1 MSRHSLET
9 LTFDNS
15 YARLPEAFYARVT
28 PTPFSAPSSLISVN
42 PTAMALIDL
51 DRDEAARPEFAG
63 VFGGSLLVPGM
74 EPLAMLY
81 SGHQFGV
88 YVPQL
93 GDGRAILLGEVANE
107 RGERW
112 DLHLK
117 GAGMTPFSR
126 DGDGRSVLRSAIR
139 EYLCCEAMQGL
150 GIPTTRALCLVG
162 SDDRVYRE
170 QIETAATIVRMAPSH
185 VRFGTFE
192 IFYYRKQHEQLQRLA
207 DYTIEMHFPHLVPA
221 ADKYVR
227 FFAEVVERTARLI
240 AQWQAVGWAHGV
252 LNTDNMSILGITLD
266 YGPYGFMD
274 DYDPGFICNHSD
286 HNGRYAFNQQPYIG
300 LWNLS
305 CLAQTLLP
313 LVPKEELKAALDRYQ
328 VIFDRHYRDLMRA
341 KLGLLEERRDDEA
354 LLQDLQALLVGSRV
368 DYTIFWR
375 ELSGLNTLTPPSPL
389 KGEGVRHAL
398 RDLFLN
404 REGFDAWAAR
414 YGERLRSEGSRDEE
428 RRRRMDRVNPKYVLR
443 NYLAQ
448 VAIEKA
454 QQKDYSEIDR
464 LLKLLQDPYSDQP
477 GMDSYAAPPPNWGK
491 HIAVSCSS

>member
-1 MSRHSLET
+1 MTRHTLET

-15 YARLPEAFYARVT
+15 YARLPEVFYAKVN
-28 PTPFSAPSSLISVN
+28 PTPFGAAPFLISAN
-42 PTAMALIDL
+42 DAAMELLDL
-51 DRDEAARPEFAG
+51 DPQEAARPEFAG
-63 VFGGSLLVPGM
+63 VFGGSLLAPGM

-93 GDGRAILLGEVANE
+93 GDGRAILLGEIVNG

-139 EYLCCEAMQGL
+139 EYLCCEAMHGL

-162 SDDRVYRE
+162 SDDKVYRE
-170 QIETAATIVRMAPSH
+170 QVETGATIVRMAPSH
-185 VRFGTFE
+185 VRFGSFE
-192 IFYYRKQHEQLQRLA
+192 IFYYRKQHEHLQRLA
-207 DYTIEMHFPHLVPA
+207 DYVIESHFPHLATA
-221 ADKYVR
+221 ADRYLR
-227 FFAEVVERTARLI
+227 FFAEVVERTAALI
-240 AQWQAVGWAHGV
+240 AQWQAVGWSHGV
-252 LNTDNMSILGITLD
+252 LNTDNMSILGLTLD

-286 HNGRYAFNQQPYIG
+286 YNGRYAFNQQPYIG

-313 LVPKEELKAALDRYQ
+313 LAPKEELKAVLDSYQGTIDRY
-328 VIFDRHYRDLMRA
+328 YRDHLRR
-341 KLGLLEERRDDEA
+341 KLGLREDGGEDEA
-354 LLQDLQALLVGSRV
+354 LLQELKSLMVGSRV

-375 ELSGLNTLTPPSPL
+375 ELGTFSSDP
-389 KGEGVRHAL
+389 
-398 RDLFLN
+398 
-404 REGFDAWAAR
+404 AAKH
-414 YGERLRSEGSRDEE
+414 ERLREPFLNPDRFGAWAVQYRERLQREQSRDKE
-428 RRRRMDRVNPKYVLR
+428 RRAEMDRINPKYVLR

-448 VAIEKA
+448 AAIEKA

-464 LLKLLQDPYSDQP
+464 LLNLLRDPYLDHA
-477 GMDSYAAPPPNWGK
+477 GMDSYAAAPPNWGK
-491 HIAVSCSS
+491 HLSVSCSS